1 MGIAQ
6 EPSTPLPACGERSTR
21 EARRVR
27 GPHRDS
33 ELVETP
39 PHQAEFGFSLLP
51 CRPLPARGARGA
63 GSPSRRLR
71 SFCTLLVLL
80 ADLGTAAAQTPSPH
94 GVVVAQEA
102 RAAQV
107 GVEVLRRGGNAVDAA
122 VATGFAM
129 AVTYP
134 RAGNLGGGG
143 YMLIHLA
150 GRHADV
156 AIDYRETAPAAA
168 TRDMFLDQNGEADAR
183 KSRDTALA
191 IGVPGTVAGL
201 ILAQARYGSGKL
213 SLAELIAPAIALARD
228 GLPIADDVAES
239 LPGSARRL
247 GRWPSAA
254 KIFLKA
260 DGRALG
266 PGDTLVQR
274 DLADTLQAIAR
285 DGARAFYEGAIA
297 DKLVVA
303 VRAEGGIMTGDDL
316 KHYQPLLRTP
326 VRGSYRGYDIVSMPP
341 SSSGGVVLI
350 EMLNILEG
358 YRGGEL
364 GADSVLRAH
373 LLAEAMQRAY
383 ADRATFLGDP
393 ATVTAPLARL
403 MSKPYAQQLRAG
415 IDPAHATPAGDIR
428 PPGAPP
434 REGQNTTHFSVA
446 DRFGNAVSNTY
457 TLNFSYG
464 LGLVAEGTGV
474 LLNNELDDFAAK
486 PGAPNAYGLVGGEA
500 NAPGPGKRPLSSMTP
515 TIVLRNG
522 KPFLITGSPGGSRII
537 TAVLQ
542 VISNV
547 IDRKLPIAEAVN
559 APRIHDQWSPDEVV
573 VERGTAPDLMRGLE
587 GLGHKVTGDL
597 PRTSANSILVTPQGF
612 VGAADPRSRGAAAAG
627 Y

>member
-1 MGIAQ
+1 LAFV
-6 EPSTPLPACGERSTR
+6 A
-21 EARRVR
+21 
-27 GPHRDS
+27 
-33 ELVETP
+33 
-39 PHQAEFGFSLLP
+39 
-51 CRPLPARGARGA
+51 
-63 GSPSRRLR
+63 
-71 SFCTLLVLL
+71 LL
-80 ADLGTAAAQTPSPH
+80 ALSLGFDRAAAQTPSPH

-102 RAAQV
+102 RAAQI
-107 GVEVLRRGGNAVDAA
+107 GVEVLKRGGNAVDAA

-143 YMLIHLA
+143 YMLIHRA
-150 GRHADV
+150 GRRDV

-168 TRDMFLDQNGEADAR
+168 TRDMFLDQNGEADPR

-201 ILAQARYGSGKL
+201 ALAQARYGSGKL

-228 GLPIADDVAES
+228 GLPIEDDVAES

-254 KIFLKA
+254 KIFLKP

-266 PGDTLVQR
+266 PGDRLIQS
-274 DLADTLQAIAR
+274 DLADTLEAIAHG
-285 DGARAFYEGAIA
+285 GARAFYEGAIA
-297 DKLVVA
+297 DKLVAA
-303 VRAEGGIMTGDDL
+303 VRAEGGIMSGDDL
-316 KHYQPLLRTP
+316 KGYRPLLREP
-326 VRGSYRGYDIVSMPP
+326 VRGHYRGYDIVAMPP

-358 YRGGEL
+358 YRNGEL
-364 GADSVLRAH
+364 AADNPLRAH
-373 LLAEAMQRAY
+373 LLVEAMARAY
-383 ADRATFLGDP
+383 ADRAAFLGDP

-403 MSKPYAQQLRAG
+403 MSKPYAQKLRAG
-415 IDPAHATPAGDIR
+415 IDLAHATPARVIHPDGL
-428 PPGAPP
+428 PAH
-434 REGQNTTHFSVA
+434 EGQNTTHFSVV

-486 PGAPNAYGLVGGEA
+486 PGAPNAYGLVGGDA
-500 NAPGPGKRPLSSMTP
+500 NAPGPDKRPLSSMTP
-515 TIVLRNG
+515 TIVLKDG
-522 KPFLITGSPGGSRII
+522 KPFLVTGSPGGSRII

-547 IDRKLPIAEAVN
+547 IDRKLPITEAVA
-559 APRIHDQWSPDEVV
+559 APRIHDQWLPDEVV
-573 VERGTAPDLMRGLE
+573 VERGLRPDLVQGLE
-587 GLGHKVTGDL
+587 ALGHKVTEDL
-597 PRTSANSILVTPQGF
+597 PRTSANSILLTPQGPL
-612 VGAADPRSRGAAAAG
+612 GAADPRSRGASAAG

>member
-1 MGIAQ
+1 MGSAQ
-6 EPSTPLPACGERSTR
+6 RLDLPLPACGERSTR

-27 GPHRDS
+27 GPSRES

-39 PHQAEFGFSLLP
+39 PHP
-51 CRPLPARGARGA
+51 DPLPARGARE
-63 GSPSRRLR
+63 SRLPSLA
-71 SFCTLLVLL
+71 FLALL
-80 ADLGTAAAQTPSPH
+80 ALCPGPGEATAQSPAAH
-94 GVVVAQEA
+94 GSVVAQEA
-102 RAAQV
+102 RAAQI
-107 GVEVLRRGGNAVDAA
+107 GVEVLKQGGNAVDAA

-150 GRHADV
+150 GRRHEV

-168 TRDMFLDQNGEADAR
+168 TRDMFLDQNGEADPR
-183 KSRDTALA
+183 KSRDSALA
-191 IGVPGTVAGL
+191 VGVPGTVAGL
-201 ILAQARYGSGKL
+201 AMAHAHYGSGKFR
-213 SLAELIAPAIALARD
+213 LADLMAPAIALARA
-228 GLPIADDVAES
+228 GMPIEDDVAES
-239 LPGSARRL
+239 LPGAARRL
-247 GRWPSAA
+247 GRWPSSA

-260 DGRALG
+260 DGGALG
-266 PGDTLVQR
+266 PGDRLVQS
-274 DLADTLQAIAR
+274 DLADTLEAIAR
-285 DGARAFYEGAIA
+285 GGPRAFYEGAVA
-297 DKLVVA
+297 DKLAAA
-303 VRAEGGIMTGDDL
+303 VRAEGGIVTGADL
-316 KHYQPLLRTP
+316 KNYQPLERAP
-326 VRGSYRGYDIVSMPP
+326 VRGRYRGYDIVSMSP

-358 YRGGEL
+358 YRHGEL
-364 GADSVLRAH
+364 GTDSPQRAH

-383 ADRATFLGDP
+383 ADRAAFLGDP

-403 MSKPYAQQLRAG
+403 MSKPYALKLRAG
-415 IDPAHATPAGDIR
+415 IDPAHATPAQDIHPAGATAHEGD
-428 PPGAPP
+428 
-434 REGQNTTHFSVA
+434 NTTHFSVV

-486 PGAPNAYGLVGGEA
+486 PGAPNAYGLVGGDA

-515 TIVLRNG
+515 TIVLKDG
-522 KPFLITGSPGGSRII
+522 KPFLVTGSPGGSRII

-547 IDRKLPIAEAVN
+547 IDLKLPIVDAVA

-573 VERGTAPDLMRGLE
+573 VERGTKTDLVQGLE
-587 GLGHKVTGDL
+587 GFGHKVKEDV
-597 PRTSANSILVTPQGF
+597 PRTSANSILVTPQGL